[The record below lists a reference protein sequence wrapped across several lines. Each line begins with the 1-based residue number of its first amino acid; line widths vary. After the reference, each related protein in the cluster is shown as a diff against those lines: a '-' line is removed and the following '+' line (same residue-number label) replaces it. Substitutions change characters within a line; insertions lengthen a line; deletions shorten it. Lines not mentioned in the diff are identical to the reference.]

1 MQYAIGILSIL
12 LVIQMLSYGKAPVLA
27 ATDNTLSGS
36 AGNSAMTTNPN
47 CGQVVTGNVKLTS
60 NLICNSDGLIVGGPD
75 TKINLNGFSI
85 RGPGIDSN
93 KAGISTSGQE
103 NITIM
108 GNGEITGFSSGI
120 YISGSNNVL
129 TKNVNISIN
138 KIAIYIS
145 GSKFSDI
152 NNNMLNNN
160 TIAVSSQSSTQ
171 TSITNNLLSGNSNAG
186 ITFKNTVDS
195 SINENNILNTKIGI
209 FMDVQSSLNKVNFN
223 NLFNNE
229 LDIDNANNLAV
240 NINNN
245 YFTDNNCNTSL
256 PSGLCVG
263 R

>member
-1 MQYAIGILSIL
+1 M
-12 LVIQMLSYGKAPVLA
+12 
-27 ATDNTLSGS
+27 
-36 AGNSAMTTNPN
+36 
-47 CGQVVTGNVKLTS
+47 
-60 NLICNSDGLIVGGPD
+60 
-75 TKINLNGFSI
+75 
-85 RGPGIDSN
+85 DSN

-160 TIAVSSQSSTQ
+160 TIAISSQSSTQ
-171 TSITNNLLSGNSNAG
+171 TNITNNLISGNSNAG
-186 ITFKNTVDS
+186 ITFKNTVGS
-195 SINENNILNTKIGI
+195 LINENNILNTKIGI
-209 FMDVQSSLNKVNFN
+209 FMDVQSSQNKVNFN

-245 YFTDNNCNTSL
+245 HFENNNCDTSL